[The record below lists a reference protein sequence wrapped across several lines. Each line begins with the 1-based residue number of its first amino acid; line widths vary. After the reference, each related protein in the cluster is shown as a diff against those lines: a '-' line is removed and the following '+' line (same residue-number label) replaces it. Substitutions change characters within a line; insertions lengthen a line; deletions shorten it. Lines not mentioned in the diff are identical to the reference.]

1 MADIGNVVHE
11 VLSEFT
17 PTWQEVSANTTE
29 ELTVTVPGLNINDF
43 VRVSKPT
50 HQAGV
55 GVVGARVSATD
66 TLAVTFMNATG
77 SGITP
82 TASETWKLFTIRSEV
97 PLRTNAVN

>member
-1 MADIGNVVHE
+1 MIGNVVHCLVAE
-11 VLSEFT
+11 IT

-29 ELTVTVPGLNINDF
+29 ELTTTVAGLLTTDF
-43 VRVSKPT
+43 VEVSKPT

-55 GVVGARVSATD
+55 GVVNARVSAAD

-82 TASETWKLFTIRSEV
+82 TASEAWKLKVTRSEV
-97 PLRTNAVN
+97 PLREDAVN